1 MFYVV
6 IDSED
11 GTPYLTCEPGPDDL
25 IVFQSE
31 SQAEAERW
39 LCGECQRGD
48 TGFYRR
54 GWFSSGGFPHRKG

>member
-11 GTPYLTCEPGPDDL
+11 GTPYLTCDPSSDDT

-48 TGFYRR
+48 
-54 GWFSSGGFPHRKG
+54 